1 MQPSAELRCIV
12 SARDGD
18 ETDHSAQSNRVARNT
33 AIGHTNLPSLG
44 VWQPKPPNRREAQFW
59 DAQISVHGQTKH
71 HNTPQSI
78 THHIREEKAANLPSW
93 PRSSRTQRIST
104 AFDAISARVL
114 MSQQSPCSLLVL
126 LLIGLLT
133 VETGTQL
140 LLHLLRL
147 GGGPWSYVK
156 SSFVLSSLVHAS
168 DSREDNLLRSQ
179 ASPSASPLCPCPCT
193 TDNEVRTRRH
203 SLHGQLFLHL

>member
-1 MQPSAELRCIV
+1 MQPSAEPRCIV
-12 SARDGD
+12 RSARDGD

-33 AIGHTNLPSLG
+33 AIG
-44 VWQPKPPNRREAQFW
+44 Q
-59 DAQISVHGQTKH
+59 QISCVLAA
-71 HNTPQSI
+71 NRSILARRPDFASRPDETPQHASI
-78 THHIREEKAANLPSW
+78 DHTSHQGEGSQSSILGLA
-93 PRSSRTQRIST
+93 PRAQRIST

-140 LLHLLRL
+140 LHLQRL
-147 GGGPWSYVK
+147 GGPWPYVK
-156 SSFVLSSLVHAS
+156 SSFVPPSLVHAS

-203 SLHGQLFLHL
+203 SLYGH

>member
-1 MQPSAELRCIV
+1 MDRPLCAEQSRQERVPLATPISQVLEFGSQNHPTGGRPNFGTPRFRCTA
-12 SARDGD
+12 SD
-18 ETDHSAQSNRVARNT
+18 ETPQHPAIDHTSHQ
-33 AIGHTNLPSLG
+33 GGEGSL
-44 VWQPKPPNRREAQFW
+44 
-59 DAQISVHGQTKH
+59 S
-71 HNTPQSI
+71 SI
-78 THHIREEKAANLPSW
+78 LGLA
-93 PRSSRTQRIST
+93 QRIST

-193 TDNEVRTRRH
+193 TDNEVRTHRH

>member
-1 MQPSAELRCIV
+1 MEMRQTTQR
-12 SARDGD
+12 R
-18 ETDHSAQSNRVARNT
+18 
-33 AIGHTNLPSLG
+33 AIEWQEILPLATQISWSWR
-44 VWQPKPPNRREAQFW
+44 WQPKPPNRRPILARRPDFASRPDE
-59 DAQISVHGQTKH
+59 
-71 HNTPQSI
+71 TPQHAVNRSHI
-78 THHIREEKAANLPSW
+78 TSGRRRQPIFHLGP
-93 PRSSRTQRIST
+93 RTQRIST